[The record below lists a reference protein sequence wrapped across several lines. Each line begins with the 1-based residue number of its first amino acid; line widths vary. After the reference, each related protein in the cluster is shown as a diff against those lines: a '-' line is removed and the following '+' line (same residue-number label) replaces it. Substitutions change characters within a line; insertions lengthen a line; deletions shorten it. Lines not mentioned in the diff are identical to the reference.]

1 MFVKYYF
8 FMFFIIWFFN
18 NYDVLIFLF
27 WIENWESLF
36 DVVKSILVGNFFIY
50 YKRFNDLNLEKYFIE
65 IKDRN

>member
-1 MFVKYYF
+1 MSFKYYF

>member
-1 MFVKYYF
+1 MMFVKYYF
-8 FMFFIIWFFN
+8 FMFF
-18 NYDVLIFLF
+18 VFLF

>member
-1 MFVKYYF
+1 MMFVKYYF
-8 FMFFIIWFFN
+8 FMFF
-18 NYDVLIFLF
+18 IFLF